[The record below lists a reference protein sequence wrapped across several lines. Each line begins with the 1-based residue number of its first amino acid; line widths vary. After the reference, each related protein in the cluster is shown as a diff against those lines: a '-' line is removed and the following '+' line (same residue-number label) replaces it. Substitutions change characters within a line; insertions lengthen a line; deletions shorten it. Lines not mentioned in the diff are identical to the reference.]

1 MNAILAKIMGNAGGD
16 SSLMGS
22 VEGLKGALDNV
33 GANIFIADRDLKLRY
48 MNRRAE
54 QKMREIENELV
65 SAFGI
70 RVDNLIGQNIDRFH
84 GNRTAEIR
92 GRLSDDR
99 HLPIDAD
106 IQLGSLLLNLIVNGI
121 YDDAHRLV
129 GFVVN
134 WDEITEKR
142 RLEVEAARMSSMM
155 ENAPTNV
162 LYADKELVL
171 RYMNPASKKQLQGLQ
186 QYLPVSVDEMIGRP
200 IDIYHKNPSYQRG
213 ILADPKNLPKRA
225 NIKVGPETL
234 DLLVS
239 PIYDNRGDYLGPM
252 VTWEVITAKLKG
264 EEQARKTQLA
274 LQQKSE
280 ELGEISQQ
288 MAGNAEE
295 TSAQISL
302 VSDSSDQVNKNVQVV
317 AASAEEM
324 SASIKEISKNAADA
338 LQVAQSAVTVTDSTN
353 DTIKR
358 LGESSTE
365 IGNIVKVVTSIAEQT
380 NLLALNATIE
390 AARAGEAG
398 KGFAVVANEV
408 KELAKETS
416 TATEDIGKRIDVIQ
430 SDTKKAVDA
439 IEQVTE
445 IISRINEI
453 SSSIATAVEEQ
464 SITTTEIGRN
474 VADAAKGVGE
484 IAQNINGVASAAKN
498 TAEGASATLSSA
510 EELGQIASELRTAD

>member
-1 MNAILAKIMGNAGGD
+1 MNRILAKIIGGARGD

-22 VEGLKGALDNV
+22 VVALKGSLDNV
-33 GANIFIADRDLKLRY
+33 GANIFIADRDLNLRY

-54 QKMREIENELV
+54 QSMRKIENELV

-70 RVDNLIGQNIDRFH
+70 RVDTLIGQNIDRFH

-99 HLPIDAD
+99 HLPIEAD
-106 IQLGSLLLNLIVNGI
+106 IQLGPLLLKLIVNGI
-121 YDDAHRLV
+121 YDNAHRLV

-142 RLEVEAARMSSMM
+142 RLETEAARMNSMM

-162 LYADKELVL
+162 LYADRDLVL
-171 RYMNPASKKQLQGLQ
+171 QYMNPASKKKLQALQ
-186 QYLPVSVDEMIGRP
+186 QYLPVSVDEMIGKP

-225 NIKVGPETL
+225 NIEVGPETL

-239 PIYDNRGDYLGPM
+239 PIYDNRGEYLGPM
-252 VTWEVITAKLKG
+252 VTWEVITAKLKVA
-264 EEQARKTQLA
+264 EQARKA
-274 LQQKSE
+274 LQGKAK
-280 ELGEISQQ
+280 ELSEISQQ

-295 TSAQISL
+295 TSSQISL
-302 VSDSSDQVNKNVQVV
+302 VSDSSEQVNKNVQVV
-317 AASAEEM
+317 ASSAEEM
-324 SASIKEISKNAADA
+324 SASIKEISKNASDA

-353 DTIKR
+353 ETIKR
-358 LGESSTE
+358 LGESSAE

-416 TATEDIGKRIDVIQ
+416 TATEDIGKRIDGIQ
-430 SDTKKAVDA
+430 TDTKKAVEA

-464 SITTTEIGRN
+464 SITTAEIGRS
-474 VADAAKGVGE
+474 VGDAAKSVEE
-484 IAQNINGVASAAKN
+484 ISENISGVASAAKN
-498 TAEGASATLSSA
+498 TAQGASATLSSA
-510 EELGQIASELRTAD
+510 EELGKIANELTVAD